1 MGDKTIKTRIQLKYD
16 TEENWNKSVLEADGG
31 TKTTT
36 GSSFIPK
43 KGEVILYSTDGTH
56 PFSRLKVGD
65 GITNVV
71 QLPFLGI
78 RFQDIGD
85 KDNIKTKQTAVT
97 DPNVAAGATS
107 NSFINTISQDAN
119 GEITVTKANLA
130 VASTSSA
137 GIVQLSSAIN
147 STDTDKAATP
157 SAVKDAYDLANGAI
171 PKNIGLNTGDLIY
184 YDSSKDA
191 KYSKLSIGANN
202 SILKVVSGALSWSAL
217 TKGDLGLDNVENTAL
232 STWTG
237 SSNITTVGTI
247 SSGTWNGDAI
257 AANKIDELSTAKLTS
272 GILGVSR
279 GGTGLDNIAADQV
292 LIGGANNSI
301 TQRAITS
308 PTSNETFTQYLAQN
322 PTPDNNL
329 IVNLKTLKLAI
340 PPINLSN
347 PISIT
352 GSGYQ
357 LSYYAP
363 TSKGTLHSVLIAQGT
378 STNSQG
384 TEPLW
389 LDPTSL
395 SGVDNTGSGG
405 TLFYGR
411 DSLSNES
418 VKPFKTQWGTL
429 PVEQGGTGCTTFATG
444 QLLVGNGT
452 DNLTTVVKTYE
463 NVANTVVVRDSS
475 GDFCTRQ
482 ITLHFGGY
490 GLISDYN
497 NENLPST
504 VVNERKKIIIID
516 NNGIPTHYGNLE
528 ANNLTAT
535 IGIINMSCTNAY
547 SDNETPMINWYK
559 KITVQGNST
568 EYKIGEINWDI
579 TNNTGILK
587 NYYYNN
593 NNVYY
598 EAYKLPNLPVD
609 LSTNKTYTLL
619 STNDS
624 QLLTQFLEN
633 SVLYT
638 AGGFNKV
645 TSIRSNNGALYASS
659 QGGNLQWG
667 TLPVAQGGT
676 GLTNSRTVNA
686 VIIGN
691 SSSISGAFQTVPT
704 GNGAFY
710 ATAEDYLPQ
719 FGTLPIAQGGTGA
732 TTLFAAKANLGFG
745 VAAHDFTLSN
755 FLELDQHW
763 GIGAVVQSAE
773 VVEGEDDKDF
783 LDKKTFLILTNSGLL
798 SYNNTDDEKIWE
810 FNINSSD
817 ITATVYNTPNET
829 DPGVSKASYKI
840 LYKSNDAN
848 AVGSSTSPVYIDE
861 NGEAT
866 ACGSIDIAHGGT
878 SANNYNDARTNLRAC
893 RWILSTTD
901 VLDQV
906 KTSASLADQ
915 AIFFSVDGSSYAGAP
930 TNTNWY
936 DIMAISPTS
945 VGNAT
950 TLLAHEYG
958 SNYNLYIG
966 YTWRNGTS
974 QPTWKK
980 LLWTHET
987 DMPQNAA
994 NFNTIATANTT
1005 TFYRNGFIIP
1015 SPATINDGGFLRVRG
1030 TAETDTV
1037 LELGTWDDSGSGETI
1052 QFNYYPTTS
1061 QITPT
1066 YSVSVP
1072 KASGTLCL
1080 TGASVSGSTH
1090 AGALQTYF
1098 NSYKASEPRNVLTAH
1113 YSSAYGNG
1121 SVCMGYFLNG
1131 YDSNPYGGFFVCHY
1145 NWPRYVGINN
1155 GTYTEHNLISDQNYT
1170 SYTVTKTGSGAS
1182 GTWGIN
1188 VTGNAATATRING
1201 NLGAISSATNCNIWV
1216 SSTGSADGIP
1226 KYVSGVYVAANTG
1239 TIYAKTFEATD
1250 NTFPAFRTTRTDS
1263 GEASIYWK
1271 NATAGWAA
1279 GINCWSVGAGVF
1291 AIGQYAGTGSSAWRF
1306 KIDNNGYCYAAS
1318 RMYNAVWN
1326 DYAEYRKV
1334 NDKTPGYAV
1343 NPFGNLTTQ
1352 RLEAGA
1358 RIVSD
1363 TYGHSIGY
1371 MENDETLEPV
1381 ALAGRVLAY
1390 PLYDKS
1396 YYEIGD
1402 AVCATEGGKID
1413 KMTRE
1418 EIMMYPD
1425 RILGIVN
1432 EIPDYDIWKPSL
1444 TGSREPV
1451 HTNGRIWIDV
1461 K

>member
-85 KDNIKTKQTAVT
+85 KDNIKTKQIAVT
-97 DPNVAAGATS
+97 DPNVTGGATS
-107 NSFINTISQDAN
+107 NSFIDTISQDTN

-191 KYSKLSIGANN
+191 KYSKLGIGANN

-257 AANKIDELSTAKLTS
+257 AANKIGELSTAKLTS

-279 GGTGLDNIAADQV
+279 GGTGLDSIVADQV

-322 PTPDNNL
+322 PAPDNNL

-347 PISIT
+347 PISTT

-429 PVEQGGTGCTTFATG
+429 PVEQGGTGCTTFSTG

-452 DNLTTVVKTYE
+452 GNLTTIVKTYE

-482 ITLHFGGY
+482 ITLHSGGY

-497 NENLPST
+497 NENLPSA
-504 VVNERKKIIIID
+504 VINERKKIIIID

-535 IGIINMSCTNAY
+535 IGIINMNCTNAF

-559 KITVQGNST
+559 KITVQGDST

-593 NNVYY
+593 DNVYY
-598 EAYKLPNLPVD
+598 EAYKLPNLPID

-676 GLTNSRTVNA
+676 GVTDIANIQAGKDANGDTIASTYVKVDGTNIMTGALSITPNIGEGGQINLNA
-686 VIIGN
+686 SVASTTQAGITLDQYNSTLRIFGIASEDEISKIGSGTPLVIDPYNKTITGIYSFDGN
-691 SSSISGAFQTVPT
+691 SATASLLQAVNNNTSISYYEFLPPEDNYLVWGQSFSDTRLQYTPNSEGALPTTVTDT
-704 GNGAFY
+704 GNIALWLTAAD
-710 ATAEDYLPQ
+710 ATSDNAEL
-719 FGTLPIAQGGTGA
+719 
-732 TTLFAAKANLGFG
+732 
-745 VAAHDFTLSN
+745 
-755 FLELDQHW
+755 
-763 GIGAVVQSAE
+763 
-773 VVEGEDDKDF
+773 
-783 LDKKTFLILTNSGLL
+783 
-798 SYNNTDDEKIWE
+798 
-810 FNINSSD
+810 NI
-817 ITATVYNTPNET
+817 
-829 DPGVSKASYKI
+829 
-840 LYKSNDAN
+840 
-848 AVGSSTSPVYIDE
+848 
-861 NGEAT
+861 
-866 ACGSIDIAHGGT
+866 SIDGT
-878 SANNYNDARTNLRAC
+878 YYGKFTGNVT
-893 RWILSTTD
+893 
-901 VLDQV
+901 
-906 KTSASLADQ
+906 
-915 AIFFSVDGSSYAGAP
+915 
-930 TNTNWY
+930 
-936 DIMAISPTS
+936 
-945 VGNAT
+945 GNAT
-950 TLLAHEYG
+950 TATAIQTPGTTAQFYRG
-958 SNYNLYIG
+958 DNTWSNTLTGNLTVPNLYINGGDGAGIYYNGTQATYRMIRFLDNTGDIYGNGISIGGGG
-966 YTWRNGTS
+966 YT
-974 QPTWKK
+974 
-980 LLWTHET
+980 
-987 DMPQNAA
+987 
-994 NFNTIATANTT
+994 
-1005 TFYRNGFIIP
+1005 II
-1015 SPATINDGGFLRVRG
+1015 
-1030 TAETDTV
+1030 
-1037 LELGTWDDSGSGETI
+1037 GSGESADTMVNNLGYTGGSEI
-1052 QFNYYPTTS
+1052 TVVASDGDIAFYPGNNSYDASTKLTMTASRFWAGVNGNTTREA
-1061 QITPT
+1061 QIGVQSGAGQIYLWSAASTTGDRGIWTPAHGT
-1066 YSVSVP
+1066 GGAKYVISVNTNNV
-1072 KASGTLCL
+1072 AFFQGGL
-1080 TGASVSGSTH
+1080 TGPGVSGSTH
-1090 AGALQTYF
+1090 AEALKAYF
-1098 NSYKASEPRNVLTAH
+1098 NSYKATEPRNALVAH
-1113 YSSAYGNG
+1113 YSSAHSNG
-1121 SVCMGYFLNG
+1121 SLCMGYFLNG
-1131 YDSNPYGGFFVCHY
+1131 YDSGPYGGFFVCHY

-1155 GTYTEHNLISDQNYT
+1155 GTYTQHDLISNQNYT

-1188 VTGNAATATRING
+1188 ISGRLTDSAHSWSATEVYNYMVARVLKTGDTMSGTLAIVNNTQNNTTYNALLYVGHSSNNDWGAIITKGSSCDYGLQVICKSDGSYGVSVTGRI
-1201 NLGAISSATNCNIWV
+1201 
-1216 SSTGSADGIP
+1216 
-1226 KYVSGVYVAANTG
+1226 TG
-1239 TIYAKTFEATD
+1239 TKVY
-1250 NTFPAFRTTRTDS
+1250 
-1263 GEASIYWK
+1263 G
-1271 NATAGWAA
+1271 
-1279 GINCWSVGAGVF
+1279 
-1291 AIGQYAGTGSSAWRF
+1291 
-1306 KIDNNGYCYAAS
+1306 
-1318 RMYNAVWN
+1318 AVWN
-1326 DYAEYRKV
+1326 DYAECRNV
-1334 NDKTPGYAV
+1334 NENIMPGQVVYETSSKTME
-1343 NPFGNLTTQ
+1343 LTNK
-1352 RLEAGA
+1352 RLQAGC
-1358 RIVSD
+1358 RVVSD
-1363 TYGHSIGY
+1363 TYGMCIG
-1371 MENDETLEPV
+1371 ETEDAKIPV
-1381 ALAGRVLAY
+1381 AVCGRVLVY
-1390 PLYDKS
+1390 PYRNREQ
-1396 YYEIGD
+1396 YELGA
-1402 AVCATEGGKID
+1402 AVCSAPNGTVDI
-1413 KMTRE
+1413 MTRE
-1418 EIMMYPD
+1418 EIRDYPE
-1425 RILGIVN
+1425 RIIGTIS
-1432 EIPDYDIWKPSL
+1432 EIPDYEIWHAGERDGNHDIQVK
-1444 TGSREPV
+1444 
-1451 HTNGRIWIDV
+1451 GRIWIYV
-1461 K
+1461 R

>member
-85 KDNIKTKQTAVT
+85 RDNIKTKQTAVT
-97 DPNVAAGATS
+97 DPNVDAGATS
-107 NSFINTISQDAN
+107 NSFINTISQDTN

-191 KYSKLSIGANN
+191 KYSKLGIGANN

-257 AANKIDELSTAKLTS
+257 AANKIGELSTAKLTS

-279 GGTGLDNIAADQV
+279 GGTGLDSIVADQV

-322 PTPDNNL
+322 PAPDNNL

-347 PISIT
+347 PISTT

-429 PVEQGGTGCTTFATG
+429 PVEQGGTGCTTFSTG

-452 DNLTTVVKTYE
+452 GNLTTIVKTYE

-482 ITLHFGGY
+482 ITLHSGGY

-535 IGIINMSCTNAY
+535 IGIINMNCTNAF

-559 KITVQGNST
+559 KITVQGDST

-598 EAYKLPNLPVD
+598 EAYKLPNLPID

-676 GLTNSRTVNA
+676 GVTDIANIQAGKDANGDTIASTYVKVDGTNAMTGTLSITPNIGEGGQINLNA
-686 VIIGN
+686 SVASTTQAGITLDQYNSTLRIFGIASEDEISKIGSGTPLVIDPYNKTITGIYSFDGN
-691 SSSISGAFQTVPT
+691 SATASLLQAVNNNTSISYYEFLPPEDNYLVWGQSFSDTRLQYTPDSEGALPTTVTDT
-704 GNGAFY
+704 GNIALWLTAADATSDNAELNISIDGTYYGKFTGNVTGNATT
-710 ATAEDYLPQ
+710 ATAIQTAGTTTQ
-719 FGTLPIAQGGTGA
+719 FYRGDNTW
-732 TTLFAAKANLGFG
+732 
-745 VAAHDFTLSN
+745 SN
-755 FLELDQHW
+755 
-763 GIGAVVQSAE
+763 
-773 VVEGEDDKDF
+773 
-783 LDKKTFLILTNSGLL
+783 ILTGDLI
-798 SYNNTDDEKIWE
+798 TT
-810 FNINSSD
+810 NINLK
-817 ITATVYNTPNET
+817 N
-829 DPGVSKASYKI
+829 
-840 LYKSNDAN
+840 
-848 AVGSSTSPVYIDE
+848 
-861 NGEAT
+861 
-866 ACGSIDIAHGGT
+866 
-878 SANNYNDARTNLRAC
+878 
-893 RWILSTTD
+893 STTD
-901 VLDQV
+901 VTAANNGADSTIYHSVWGLDKNGKSWFCV
-906 KTSASLADQ
+906 
-915 AIFFSVDGSSYAGAP
+915 
-930 TNTNWY
+930 
-936 DIMAISPTS
+936 
-945 VGNAT
+945 
-950 TLLAHEYG
+950 E
-958 SNYNLYIG
+958 G
-966 YTWRNGTS
+966 YTSSNGNVSAFLGVRNYATNGTAQS
-974 QPTWKK
+974 WKGI
-980 LLWTHET
+980 TITET
-987 DMPQNAA
+987 
-994 NFNTIATANTT
+994 
-1005 TFYRNGFIIP
+1005 
-1015 SPATINDGGFLRVRG
+1015 
-1030 TAETDTV
+1030 
-1037 LELGTWDDSGSGETI
+1037 
-1052 QFNYYPTTS
+1052 
-1061 QITPT
+1061 
-1066 YSVSVP
+1066 
-1072 KASGTLCL
+1072 KA
-1080 TGASVSGSTH
+1080 
-1090 AGALQTYF
+1090 
-1098 NSYKASEPRNVLTAH
+1098 NVL
-1113 YSSAYGNG
+1113 
-1121 SVCMGYFLNG
+1121 
-1131 YDSNPYGGFFVCHY
+1131 
-1145 NWPRYVGINN
+1145 
-1155 GTYTEHNLISDQNYT
+1155 
-1170 SYTVTKTGSGAS
+1170 SYTVADSANFRSAIEVLRYINSADVT
-1182 GTWGIN
+1182 TWTANALAATDSLAFMRGN
-1188 VTGNAATATRING
+1188 VTGAHTTGHIVFLNAKTIGTPFQVAIHDSSELYIWKRYWVSSNNAYSAWTKMNAGYADSSGSCSGNAATATRING
-1201 NLGAISSATNCNIWV
+1201 NLAQATSDANRNIWV
-1216 SSTGSADGIP
+1216 SSTTSADGIP
-1226 KYVSGVYVAANTG
+1226 NYVTTFTMNPSTKTLHIPSGGRIDANGGALYLGNSNNASWVYVQDMASQASGTPWKLTQAGALTCTSISDSGAATISGGITSQHGHIFNVAGNEFNWIPDGYNSTMWLNYESYGRTNNSTVSQYLFGNGKHAWNT
-1239 TIYAKTFEATD
+1239 THIYA
-1250 NTFPAFRTTRTDS
+1250 
-1263 GEASIYWK
+1263 
-1271 NATAGWAA
+1271 
-1279 GINCWSVGAGVF
+1279 GAVH
-1291 AIGQYAGTGSSAWRF
+1291 
-1306 KIDNNGYCYAAS
+1306 
-1318 RMYNAVWN
+1318 NAVWN
-1326 DYAEYRKV
+1326 DFAEYRESEITEPGRVLISNGHGQMVLAEKRLAPGAKV
-1334 NDKTPGYAV
+1334 ISDTFGCSVGESDIAKTPLGV
-1343 NPFGNLTTQ
+1343 
-1352 RLEAGA
+1352 
-1358 RIVSD
+1358 
-1363 TYGHSIGY
+1363 
-1371 MENDETLEPV
+1371 
-1381 ALAGRVLAY
+1381 AGRVLVY
-1390 PLYDKS
+1390 PYQIREN
-1396 YYEIGD
+1396 YHVGD
-1402 AVCATEGGKID
+1402 AVCTAPNGTVDI
-1413 KMTRE
+1413 MSRE
-1418 EIMMYPD
+1418 EIKEYPD
-1425 RILGIVN
+1425 RIVGIVD
-1432 EIPDYDIWKPSL
+1432 EIPTYKRWEQWHTCYKEDDK
-1444 TGSREPV
+1444 EPNRTLV
-1451 HTNGRIWIDV
+1451 ANVEVKGRIWIYI